1 MAITLITGPANA
13 GKARAVLD
21 AVRADVAG
29 EAEPLLIVPTQA
41 DVESYRRELA
51 VEGIVWGV
59 RVERFRGL
67 LAEVVRRAG
76 VDARPLTP
84 LLRERLLTAVAARRS
99 VTPELATRP
108 GFVRALAALV
118 AELEVE
124 RVTPVRLRRAL
135 DAWVAAEQE
144 RGDGSQRRADEL
156 KALFSA
162 YHDLLKELGRSDPEQ
177 RAVLALDALRRS
189 PGLWGA
195 TPVRIYGFDDLTRL
209 QLDTIE

>member
-29 EAEPLLIVPTQA
+29 DAEPLLIVPTHA
-41 DVESYRRELA
+41 DVESYRGELA
-51 VEGIVWGV
+51 AEGIIWGV
-59 RVERFRGL
+59 RVERFQGL

-76 VDARPLTP
+76 VDGRPLTP

-99 VTPELATRP
+99 ATPQLATRP

-124 RVTPVRLRRAL
+124 RITPGACIVRLAPGQPRRRLLWKARLCKGRPWRGRLRR
-135 DAWVAAEQE
+135 
-144 RGDGSQRRADEL
+144 G
-156 KALFSA
+156 
-162 YHDLLKELGRSDPEQ
+162 
-177 RAVLALDALRRS
+177 
-189 PGLWGA
+189 
-195 TPVRIYGFDDLTRL
+195 
-209 QLDTIE
+209 